1 MQTSED
7 VRSPLPNWVARHRA
21 ALRGGL
27 WTYAI
32 TLGITSAAV
41 GFHRAAPGDRYDF
54 KSFYGDASFLARGG
68 DLVDCRL
75 LEWYLPGF
83 RVMLTPLG
91 RLDSRAAAA
100 VWSGINLL
108 MSVVAFAALAC
119 CARRLTAPDQRDSRL
134 WSIGAA
140 FFLIAPLV
148 FYNFQISQVSLWPLA
163 MLMLTA
169 AAVVAGRWQSAG
181 AWLGLAIFFK
191 FIPALLVGWLILRRR
206 FAAAAIAII
215 VPTALSFG
223 IDAAVHG
230 PRQSWNHH
238 AHWSEVSFHRSAGA
252 AFLEREAEWKTHENQ
267 GLAATLGRLL
277 QPTPTAT
284 TGILGGESRRQVR
297 QVNIANL
304 SADTIRWVYRAVVIA
319 SGLALAAITFRTRR
333 EAGAEFALLAIW
345 CLAIIWFAPLAR
357 QYYEV
362 WGLPALWFLADR
374 LWTHQ
379 ARGSRGLICAAGLV
393 AWLLGCLAW
402 AAPELRAI
410 GINQWV
416 NLAVIGA
423 VACELPRRASPAAV

>member
-1 MQTSED
+1 MEETPS
-7 VRSPLPNWVARHRA
+7 VGAIPNWVARRRV
-21 ALRGGL
+21 ALRRGL
-27 WTYAI
+27 WAYAVA
-32 TLGITSAAV
+32 LGVASVAI

-68 DLVDCRL
+68 NLIDCRL

-100 VWSGINLL
+100 TWAGINLV
-108 MSVVAFAALAC
+108 MTVVAFTALAF
-119 CARRLTAPDQRDSRL
+119 CARRLTAPEQRDARL

-163 MLMLTA
+163 MLSLAA
-169 AAVVAGRWQSAG
+169 AAVVAGRWKSAG
-181 AWLGLAIFFK
+181 AYLGLAIFFK

-206 FAAAAIAII
+206 FAATAIAVV
-215 VPTALSFG
+215 VPAALSFG
-223 IDAAVHG
+223 IDAAANG
-230 PRQSWNHH
+230 PRLAWNHH
-238 AHWSEVSFHRSAGA
+238 AHWFDVSFHRSAGA

-284 TGILGGESRRQVR
+284 TGVLGGEVRRQVR

-304 SADTIRWVYRAVVIA
+304 DADTIRWIYRGVMAA
-319 SGLALAAITFRTRR
+319 SALALAALTFRARR
-333 EAGAEFALLAIW
+333 DTETEFALLAIW

-374 LWTHQ
+374 LWRHQ
-379 ARGSRGLICAAGLV
+379 ASGSRGSVCSAGLIV
-393 AWLLGCLAW
+393 WLLGCLAW
-402 AAPELRAI
+402 AAPELRAV
-410 GINQWV
+410 GTNQWI

-423 VACELPRRASPAAV
+423 VVCELTRRPLSAQ

>member
-100 VWSGINLL
+100 VWAGINLV
-108 MSVVAFAALAC
+108 MAVVAFAALAF
-119 CARRLTAPDQRDSRL
+119 CARRLTAPEQRDAGL

-163 MLMLTA
+163 MLMLAA
-169 AAVVAGRWQSAG
+169 AAVVAGRWRSAG
-181 AWLGLAIFFK
+181 ACLGLAIFFK
-191 FIPALLVGWLILRRR
+191 FIPALLVGWLALRRR
-206 FAAAAIAII
+206 YMAAAIAITL
-215 VPTALSFG
+215 PAALSFG

-230 PRQSWNHH
+230 PSRAWSHH
-238 AHWSEVSFHRSAGA
+238 AHWYEISFRRSAGA
-252 AFLEREAEWKTHENQ
+252 AFLEREPEWRTHENQ

-284 TGILGGESRRQVR
+284 TGVLGGETRRQVS
-297 QVNIANL
+297 QVNIADL
-304 SADTIRWVYRAVVIA
+304 SAETIRWIYRGIVIA
-319 SGLALAAITFRTRR
+319 SGLALAALTFRARR
-333 EAGAEFALLAIW
+333 DTETEFAVLAIW

-362 WGLPALWFLADR
+362 WGLPALWFLAVR
-374 LWTHQ
+374 LWRHQ
-379 ARGSRGLICAAGLV
+379 VAGSRGLLCSTGLI

-402 AAPELRAI
+402 AAPELRAL

-416 NLAVIGA
+416 NLVVMGA
-423 VACELPRRASPAAV
+423 VAGELPWRAKPTAT

>member
-1 MQTSED
+1 MQTGVGGHSSLEA
-7 VRSPLPNWVARHRA
+7 WVHRHEV
-21 ALRGGL
+21 ALRRGL
-27 WTYAI
+27 WAYAVA
-32 TLGITSAAV
+32 LGVASVAI

-54 KSFYGDASFLARGG
+54 KSFYGDAAFLARGG

-100 VWSGINLL
+100 VWSGINLI

-119 CARRLTAPDQRDSRL
+119 CARRLTNPDQRDARL

-163 MLMLTA
+163 MLMLAA
-169 AAVVAGRWQSAG
+169 AAVVAGRWQPTG

-191 FIPALLVGWLILRRR
+191 FIPALLVGWLVLRRR
-206 FAAAAIAII
+206 FAAAAVAII
-215 VPTALSFG
+215 VPAALSFG

-230 PRQSWNHH
+230 PRQACNHH
-238 AHWSEVSFHRSAGA
+238 AHWFDVSFHRSAGA

-284 TGILGGESRRQVR
+284 TGVLGGEVRRQVR

-304 SADTIRWVYRAVVIA
+304 DADTIRWIYRGIMAA
-319 SGLALAAITFRTRR
+319 SGLTLAALTFRARR
-333 EAGAEFALLAIW
+333 ESETEFALLAIW
-345 CLAIIWFAPLAR
+345 CVAIIWFAPLAR
-357 QYYEV
+357 QYYEC

-374 LWTHQ
+374 LWRHQ
-379 ARGSRGLICAAGLV
+379 AAGSRGLVCSTGLII
-393 AWLLGCLAW
+393 WLLGCLAW
-402 AAPELRAI
+402 IAPELRAA

-416 NLAVIGA
+416 NLIVMGA
-423 VACELPRRASPAAV
+423 VVCELSRPPETAAM